1 MLLVIALIVAA
12 ILLAMGEILLPGGI
26 LGVLSFITICAA
38 TWQAGVEFGPF
49 VATLVF
55 LGSLTI
61 TVLSVFIFFN
71 YAQKMG
77 LSKGMFL
84 SSRVEGRSGTTNPDN
99 LPEDIIGH
107 EAETLTP
114 MVPSG
119 MVSVDGIS
127 YEAFSQ
133 SGFLEK
139 GEACRVIGKDNFR
152 LIIES
157 EK

>member
-12 ILLAMGEILLPGGI
+12 MLLAMGEILLPGGI
-26 LGVLSFITICAA
+26 LGVLAFLAICGA
-38 TWQAGVEFGPF
+38 TWQAAVEFGPF
-49 VATLVF
+49 VGALVF
-55 LGSLTI
+55 LVSMTI
-61 TVLSVFIFFN
+61 TVLSVFIFFK
-71 YAQKMG
+71 YAQNAG

-84 SSRVEGRSGTTNPDN
+84 SSRVEGHSGTANPQE

-107 EAETLTP
+107 DAETLTP

-119 MVSVDGIS
+119 MVSVDGAS

-139 GEACRVIGKDNFR
+139 GESCRVIGKDNFR
-152 LIIES
+152 LIVES
-157 EK
+157 DQ

>member
-26 LGVLSFITICAA
+26 LGILSFAAICGA
-38 TWQAGVEFGPF
+38 TWQAAIEFGPF

-55 LGSLTI
+55 LGSVTI
-61 TVLSVFIFFN
+61 TVLSVFIFFK
-71 YAQKMG
+71 YAQRVG

-84 SSRVEGRSGTTNPDN
+84 NSRVEGRSGTTNPGE

-119 MVSVDGIS
+119 MVSVDGVN

-139 GEACRVIGKDNFR
+139 GESCRVVGKDNFR
-152 LIIES
+152 LIVES
-157 EK
+157 EQ